1 MELKDTH
8 LLVIT
13 PSFNNSI
20 VQFLLLLALLR
31 NSDWTFKHLI
41 IFFSDKVVLYDLLP
55 INSYIFGPLSHP
67 YFLSSTKYP
76 TCGRTGEPFLKSDIR
91 VNHEQKNTLL
101 YEEIKK

>member
-1 MELKDTH
+1 MISTAM
-8 LLVIT
+8 
-13 PSFNNSI
+13 I
-20 VQFLLLLALLR
+20 V
-31 NSDWTFKHLI
+31 
-41 IFFSDKVVLYDLLP
+41 Y
-55 INSYIFGPLSHP
+55 SHP